1 VIPLPGS
8 SYVIF
13 TCLCIAFASL
23 LKQVGFHSQCKRT
36 LENLGASDVKL
47 SAEELKEIHEI
58 LVNHE
63 VKGDRYFGDDKAAML
78 WG

>member
-1 VIPLPGS
+1 MYRFRQSVEN
-8 SYVIF
+8 
-13 TCLCIAFASL
+13 
-23 LKQVGFHSQCKRT
+23 KVGFHSQSKRT
-36 LENLGASDVKL
+36 LENLGASDAKI

>member
-1 VIPLPGS
+1 M
-8 SYVIF
+8 
-13 TCLCIAFASL
+13 
-23 LKQVGFHSQCKRT
+23 RT
-36 LENLGASDVKL
+36 LENLGASEIKL

-58 LVNHE
+58 LANHE